1 MEQTPKAN
9 RVHIGFFG
17 RCNAGKSTL
26 INMLTDQ
33 PVSLVSDVAGTTT
46 DPVSKSM
53 EILPLGPVVI
63 TDTAGI
69 DDTTELGTLRMEK
82 TEEVVKKINL
92 AVYVL
97 RTDEE
102 PTSDDMHWLGLLKQN
117 NVPIALFVNEIKS
130 HISNKT
136 VDNLKKNSSNQT
148 DEDTNIQINE
158 NVNTQINENV
168 DTQIN
173 ENADTQIGEGALID
187 SYLVNHKALGDL
199 ATVIGSADFTSNAK
213 RLELLDLL
221 GGLTP
226 LDVEGEQTLLQ
237 DLVEEGDAIILVCPI
252 DSAAPKG
259 RLILP
264 QVQTIREVLDYKG
277 LALVCQTE
285 ELPAIINS
293 LKKPPKMVIC
303 DSQAFDRVD
312 ELTPH
317 TIPLT
322 SFSIL
327 MARFKGKLQDLV
339 AGVNAIKNLKP
350 GSKVL
355 ISEGCTHRRQ
365 CDDIGTVKIP
375 NLLKKQG
382 HTELQLEFTS
392 GGAFPKDVSQY
403 DLIIHCGACM
413 LTRREVLRRIECAVV
428 QGTPIVN
435 YGVLIA
441 ALHGILERAISPFV
455 EELKG

>member
-69 DDTTELGTLRMEK
+69 DDTTELGALRMEK

-117 NVPIALFVNEIKS
+117 NVPIALFINEINEINDINAINAENEKKVELNTANTDKVELNTADKEKLESNTSAYIKS
-130 HISNKT
+130 HKGLS
-136 VDNLKKNSSNQT
+136 
-148 DEDTNIQINE
+148 
-158 NVNTQINENV
+158 
-168 DTQIN
+168 
-173 ENADTQIGEGALID
+173 
-187 SYLVNHKALGDL
+187 DL
-199 ATVIGSADFTSNAK
+199 ATVIGSADFTSNTK
-213 RLELLDLL
+213 RIELLDLL

-237 DLVEEGDAIILVCPI
+237 GLVEEGDAIILVCPI

-264 QVQTIREVLDYKG
+264 QVQTIREILDYKG

-285 ELPAIINS
+285 ELPSMINS
-293 LKKPPKMVIC
+293 LTHPPKMVIC

-382 HTELQLEFTS
+382 HTDLQLEFTS

-441 ALHGILERAISPFV
+441 ALHGILERAISPFID
-455 EELKG
+455 EIKG

>member
-1 MEQTPKAN
+1 MGSEMCI
-9 RVHIGFFG
+9 RDS
-17 RCNAGKSTL
+17 CNAGKSTL

-46 DPVSKSM
+46 DPVSKAM

-69 DDTTELGTLRMEK
+69 DDTTELGALRMEK

-117 NVPIALFVNEIKS
+117 NVPVALFINEI
-130 HISNKT
+130 NA
-136 VDNLKKNSSNQT
+136 VPNNLTESKASIGR
-148 DEDTNIQINE
+148 DILGERYI
-158 NVNTQINENV
+158 
-168 DTQIN
+168 
-173 ENADTQIGEGALID
+173 ADHTGLSE
-187 SYLVNHKALGDL
+187 LV
-199 ATVIGSADFTSNAK
+199 TVIGSADFTSDAK

-237 DLVEEGDAIILVCPI
+237 GLVEEGDTIILVCPI

-264 QVQTIREVLDYKG
+264 QVQTIREILDHKG

-285 ELPAIINS
+285 ELPAMIHS
-293 LKKPPKMVIC
+293 LKNPPKMVIC

-312 ELTPH
+312 ELTPDS
-317 TIPLT
+317 IPLT

-339 AGVNAIKNLKP
+339 AGVKAIKNLKA

-382 HTELQLEFTS
+382 YTDLQLEFTS

-455 EELKG
+455 DELEG

>member
-33 PVSLVSDVAGTTT
+33 PVSLVSEVAGTTT

-69 DDTTELGTLRMEK
+69 DDTSELGALRIEK
-82 TEEVVKKINL
+82 SEEIIKKINL

-97 RTDEE
+97 RNDEA
-102 PTSDDMHWLGLLKQN
+102 PTADDMMWLNKLKQN
-117 NVPIALFVNEIKS
+117 NVPIALFINEINAFDS
-130 HISNKT
+130 ESTHDNDSNG
-136 VDNLKKNSSNQT
+136 N
-148 DEDTNIQINE
+148 DTNPNY
-158 NVNTQINENV
+158 V
-168 DTQIN
+168 D
-173 ENADTQIGEGALID
+173 G
-187 SYLVNHKALGDL
+187 YPDL
-199 ATVIGSADFTSNAK
+199 SAIATVVGSTDFTSNRD
-213 RLELLDLL
+213 RLTLLDLL

-226 LDVEGEQTLLQ
+226 LDVEGEQSLLQ
-237 DLVEEGDAIILVCPI
+237 GLVDPGDTIILVCPI

-264 QVQTIREVLDYKG
+264 QIQTIREILDHKG

-285 ELPAIINS
+285 ELPTMLS
-293 LKKPPKMVIC
+293 KLSQKPKLVIT
-303 DSQAFDRVD
+303 DSQAFEAVNA
-312 ELTPH
+312 LTPAD
-317 TIPLT
+317 IPLT

-339 AGVNAIKNLKP
+339 TGVKALNNLKP
-350 GSKVL
+350 GAHVL

-375 NLLKKQG
+375 MWLKEKG
-382 HTELQLEFTS
+382 HTDLQLEFTS
-392 GGAFPKDVSQY
+392 GGAFPKDVSGY

-413 LTRREVLRRIECAVV
+413 LTRREVLRRIDCAVV

-441 ALHGILERAISPFV
+441 SLHGILERAISPFMD
-455 EELKG
+455 ELDRKGFEC

>member
-1 MEQTPKAN
+1 MEQIPKAN

-117 NVPIALFVNEIKS
+117 NVPIALFVNEINDINEINTENKEKFELNTANTDKVELNTADKEKLESNTSVYIKS
-130 HISNKT
+130 HKGLS
-136 VDNLKKNSSNQT
+136 
-148 DEDTNIQINE
+148 
-158 NVNTQINENV
+158 
-168 DTQIN
+168 
-173 ENADTQIGEGALID
+173 
-187 SYLVNHKALGDL
+187 DL
-199 ATVIGSADFTSNAK
+199 ATVIGSADFTSHEK
-213 RLELLDLL
+213 RFELLDLL

-226 LDVEGEQTLLQ
+226 LDVEGEHTLLQ
-237 DLVEEGDAIILVCPI
+237 GLVEEGDAIILLCPI

-264 QVQTIREVLDYKG
+264 QVQTIREILDYKG

-285 ELPAIINS
+285 ELPAMINS
-293 LKKPPKMVIC
+293 LTHPPKMVIC

-382 HTELQLEFTS
+382 HTDLQLEFTS

-441 ALHGILERAISPFV
+441 ALHGILERAISPFID
-455 EELKG
+455 EIKG

>member
-9 RVHIGFFG
+9 RIHIGFFG

-33 PVSLVSDVAGTTT
+33 PVSLVSEVAGTTT

-69 DDTTELGTLRMEK
+69 DDTSELGALRIEK
-82 TEEVVKKINL
+82 SEEIIKKINL

-97 RTDEE
+97 RNDEA
-102 PTSDDMHWLGLLKQN
+102 PTADDMMWLNKLKQN
-117 NVPIALFVNEIKS
+117 NVPVALFINEINAFDS
-130 HISNKT
+130 ESAHDNDSNG
-136 VDNLKKNSSNQT
+136 N
-148 DEDTNIQINE
+148 DTNPNY
-158 NVNTQINENV
+158 V
-168 DTQIN
+168 D
-173 ENADTQIGEGALID
+173 A
-187 SYLVNHKALGDL
+187 YPDL
-199 ATVIGSADFTSNAK
+199 SAIATVVGSTDFTSNRD
-213 RLELLDLL
+213 RLTLLDLL

-226 LDVEGEQTLLQ
+226 LDVEGEQSLLQ
-237 DLVEEGDAIILVCPI
+237 GLVDPGDTIILVCPI

-264 QVQTIREVLDYKG
+264 QVQTIREILDHKG

-285 ELPAIINS
+285 ELATMLNKLS
-293 LKKPPKMVIC
+293 QKPKLVIT
-303 DSQAFDRVD
+303 DSQAFEAVNA
-312 ELTPH
+312 LTPAD
-317 TIPLT
+317 IPLT

-339 AGVNAIKNLKP
+339 TGVKALNNLKP
-350 GSKVL
+350 GARVL

-375 NLLKKQG
+375 MWLKKKG
-382 HTELQLEFTS
+382 HTDLQLEFTS
-392 GGAFPKDVSQY
+392 GGAFPKDVSSY

-413 LTRREVLRRIECAVV
+413 LTRREVLRRIDCAVV

-441 ALHGILERAISPFV
+441 SLHGILERAISPFMD
-455 EELKG
+455 ELDRKGFEC

>member
-33 PVSLVSDVAGTTT
+33 PVSLVSEVAGTTT
-46 DPVSKSM
+46 DSVSKSM

-69 DDTTELGTLRMEK
+69 DDTSELGALRIEK
-82 TEEVVKKINL
+82 SEEIIKKINL

-97 RTDEE
+97 RNDEA
-102 PTSDDMHWLGLLKQN
+102 PTADDMMWLNKLKQN
-117 NVPIALFVNEIKS
+117 NVPIALFINEINAS
-130 HISNKT
+130 DSESTHDDDSNG
-136 VDNLKKNSSNQT
+136 N
-148 DEDTNIQINE
+148 DTNSNY
-158 NVNTQINENV
+158 V
-168 DTQIN
+168 D
-173 ENADTQIGEGALID
+173 A
-187 SYLVNHKALGDL
+187 YPDL
-199 ATVIGSADFTSNAK
+199 SAIATVVGSTDFTSNRD
-213 RLELLDLL
+213 RLTLLDLL

-226 LDVEGEQTLLQ
+226 LDVEGEQSLLQ
-237 DLVEEGDAIILVCPI
+237 GLVDPGDTIILVCPI

-264 QVQTIREVLDYKG
+264 QVQTIREILDHKG

-285 ELPAIINS
+285 ELPTMLGKLS
-293 LKKPPKMVIC
+293 QKPKLVIT
-303 DSQAFDRVD
+303 DSQAFEAVNA
-312 ELTPH
+312 LTPAD
-317 TIPLT
+317 IPLT

-339 AGVNAIKNLKP
+339 TGVKALNNLKP
-350 GSKVL
+350 GARVL

-375 NLLKKQG
+375 MWLKKKG
-382 HTELQLEFTS
+382 YTNLQLEFTS
-392 GGAFPKDVSQY
+392 GGAFPKDVSGY

-413 LTRREVLRRIECAVV
+413 LTRREVLRRIDCAVV

-441 ALHGILERAISPFV
+441 SLHGILERAISPFMD
-455 EELKG
+455 ELDRKGFEC

>member
-33 PVSLVSDVAGTTT
+33 PVSLVSEVAGTTT

-69 DDTTELGTLRMEK
+69 DDTTELGILRMEK

-102 PTSDDMHWLGLLKQN
+102 PTTDDMHWLGLLKQN
-117 NVPIALFVNEIKS
+117 NVPIALFINEINAEIDKENNKENN
-130 HISNKT
+130 IENKT
-136 VDNLKKNSSNQT
+136 DASTYVETHKGLS
-148 DEDTNIQINE
+148 E
-158 NVNTQINENV
+158 
-168 DTQIN
+168 
-173 ENADTQIGEGALID
+173 
-187 SYLVNHKALGDL
+187 LV
-199 ATVIGSADFTSNAK
+199 TVIGSADFTSKAK

-226 LDVEGEQTLLQ
+226 LDVEGDQTLLQ
-237 DLVEEGDAIILVCPI
+237 GLVEEGDTIILVCPI

-264 QVQTIREVLDYKG
+264 QVQTIREILDYKG

-285 ELPAIINS
+285 ELPAMINS
-293 LKKPPKMVIC
+293 LKYPPKMVIC

-312 ELTPH
+312 ELTPD

-339 AGVNAIKNLKP
+339 AGVEAIKNLKP

-382 HTELQLEFTS
+382 YTDLQLEFTS
-392 GGAFPKDVSQY
+392 GGAFPKEVSQY

-413 LTRREVLRRIECAVV
+413 LTRREVLRRIECAIV

-441 ALHGILERAISPFV
+441 ALHGILERAISPFID
-455 EELKG
+455 EIKG

>member
-33 PVSLVSDVAGTTT
+33 PVSLVSEVAGTTT

-69 DDTTELGTLRMEK
+69 DDTSELGALRIEK
-82 TEEVVKKINL
+82 SEEIIKKINL

-97 RTDEE
+97 RNDKV
-102 PTSDDMHWLGLLKQN
+102 PTADDMMWLNKLKQN
-117 NVPIALFVNEIKS
+117 NVPIALFINKINAFDSES
-130 HISNKT
+130 AHDNDSNG
-136 VDNLKKNSSNQT
+136 N
-148 DEDTNIQINE
+148 DTNLNY
-158 NVNTQINENV
+158 V
-168 DTQIN
+168 D
-173 ENADTQIGEGALID
+173 A
-187 SYLVNHKALGDL
+187 YPDL
-199 ATVIGSADFTSNAK
+199 SAIATVVGSTDFTSNRD
-213 RLELLDLL
+213 RLTLLDLL

-226 LDVEGEQTLLQ
+226 LDVEGEQSLLQ
-237 DLVEEGDAIILVCPI
+237 GLVDPGDTIILVCPI

-264 QVQTIREVLDYKG
+264 QVQTIREILDHKG

-285 ELPAIINS
+285 ELPAMLS
-293 LKKPPKMVIC
+293 KLSQKPKLVIT
-303 DSQAFDRVD
+303 DSQAFEAVNA
-312 ELTPH
+312 LTPAD
-317 TIPLT
+317 IPLT

-339 AGVNAIKNLKP
+339 TGVKALNNLKP
-350 GSKVL
+350 GARVL

-375 NLLKKQG
+375 MWLKKKG
-382 HTELQLEFTS
+382 HTDLQLEFTS
-392 GGAFPKDVSQY
+392 GGAFPKDVSSY

-413 LTRREVLRRIECAVV
+413 LTRREVLRRIDCAVV

-441 ALHGILERAISPFV
+441 SLHGILERAISPFMD
-455 EELKG
+455 ELDRKGFEC

>member
-33 PVSLVSDVAGTTT
+33 PVSLVSEVAGTTT

-69 DDTTELGTLRMEK
+69 DDTSELGALRIEK
-82 TEEVVKKINL
+82 SEEIIKKINL

-97 RTDEE
+97 RNDEA
-102 PTSDDMHWLGLLKQN
+102 PTADDMIWLNTLKQN
-117 NVPIALFVNEIKS
+117 NVPIALFINEINAS
-130 HISNKT
+130 DSESAHDNDSNG
-136 VDNLKKNSSNQT
+136 N
-148 DEDTNIQINE
+148 DTNLNY
-158 NVNTQINENV
+158 V
-168 DTQIN
+168 D
-173 ENADTQIGEGALID
+173 A
-187 SYLVNHKALGDL
+187 YPDL
-199 ATVIGSADFTSNAK
+199 SAIATVVGFTDFTSNRD
-213 RLELLDLL
+213 RLTLLDLL

-226 LDVEGEQTLLQ
+226 LDVEGEQSLLQ
-237 DLVEEGDAIILVCPI
+237 GLVDPGDTIILVCPI

-264 QVQTIREVLDYKG
+264 QVQTIREILDHKG

-285 ELPAIINS
+285 ELPTMLNKLS
-293 LKKPPKMVIC
+293 QKPKLVIT
-303 DSQAFDRVD
+303 DSQAFEAVNA
-312 ELTPH
+312 LTPAD
-317 TIPLT
+317 IPLT

-339 AGVNAIKNLKP
+339 TGVKALNNLKP
-350 GSKVL
+350 GARVL

-375 NLLKKQG
+375 MWLKKKG
-382 HTELQLEFTS
+382 HADLQLEFTS
-392 GGAFPKDVSQY
+392 GGAFPKDVSGY

-413 LTRREVLRRIECAVV
+413 LTRREVLRRIDCAVV

-441 ALHGILERAISPFV
+441 SLHGILERAISPFMD
-455 EELKG
+455 ELDRKGFEC

>member
-33 PVSLVSDVAGTTT
+33 PVSLVSEVAGTTT
-46 DPVSKSM
+46 DPVSKAM

-69 DDTTELGTLRMEK
+69 DDTSELGALRIEK
-82 TEEVVKKINL
+82 SEEIIKKINL

-97 RTDEE
+97 RNDEA
-102 PTSDDMHWLGLLKQN
+102 PSADDMMWLNKLKQN
-117 NVPIALFVNEIKS
+117 NVPIALFINEINTFDSKS
-130 HISNKT
+130 THDNDSNG
-136 VDNLKKNSSNQT
+136 N
-148 DEDTNIQINE
+148 DTNPNY
-158 NVNTQINENV
+158 V
-168 DTQIN
+168 D
-173 ENADTQIGEGALID
+173 A
-187 SYLVNHKALGDL
+187 YPDL
-199 ATVIGSADFTSNAK
+199 SAIATVVGSTDFTSNRD
-213 RLELLDLL
+213 RLTLLDLL

-226 LDVEGEQTLLQ
+226 LDVEGEQSLLQ
-237 DLVEEGDAIILVCPI
+237 GLVDPGDTIILVCPI

-264 QVQTIREVLDYKG
+264 QVQTIREILDHKG

-285 ELPAIINS
+285 ELPTMLNKLS
-293 LKKPPKMVIC
+293 QKPKLVIT
-303 DSQAFDRVD
+303 DSQAFEAVNA
-312 ELTPH
+312 LTPAD
-317 TIPLT
+317 IPLT

-339 AGVNAIKNLKP
+339 TGVKALNNLKP
-350 GSKVL
+350 GARVL

-375 NLLKKQG
+375 MWLKKKG
-382 HTELQLEFTS
+382 HTDLQLEFTS
-392 GGAFPKDVSQY
+392 GGAFPKDVSGY

-413 LTRREVLRRIECAVV
+413 LTRREVLRRIDCAVV

-441 ALHGILERAISPFV
+441 SLHGILERAISPFV
-455 EELKG
+455 DELDRKGFEC

>member
-1 MEQTPKAN
+1 MEQTPKSN

-33 PVSLVSDVAGTTT
+33 PVSLVSEVAGTTT

-69 DDTTELGTLRMEK
+69 DDTSELGALRIEK
-82 TEEVVKKINL
+82 SEEIIKKINL

-97 RTDEE
+97 RNDEV
-102 PTSDDMHWLGLLKQN
+102 PTADDMMWLNKLKQN
-117 NVPIALFVNEIKS
+117 NVPIALFINEINAFDS
-130 HISNKT
+130 ESTHDNDSNG
-136 VDNLKKNSSNQT
+136 N
-148 DEDTNIQINE
+148 DTNPNY
-158 NVNTQINENV
+158 V
-168 DTQIN
+168 D
-173 ENADTQIGEGALID
+173 G
-187 SYLVNHKALGDL
+187 YPDL
-199 ATVIGSADFTSNAK
+199 SAIATVVGSTDFTSNRD
-213 RLELLDLL
+213 RLTLLDLL

-226 LDVEGEQTLLQ
+226 LDVEGEQSLLQ
-237 DLVEEGDAIILVCPI
+237 GLVDPGDTIILVCPI

-264 QVQTIREVLDYKG
+264 QVQTIREILDHKG

-285 ELPAIINS
+285 ELPTMLS
-293 LKKPPKMVIC
+293 KLSQKPKLVIT
-303 DSQAFDRVD
+303 DSQAFEAVNA
-312 ELTPH
+312 LTPAD
-317 TIPLT
+317 IPLT

-339 AGVNAIKNLKP
+339 TGVKALNNLKP
-350 GSKVL
+350 GAHVL

-375 NLLKKQG
+375 MWLKKKG
-382 HTELQLEFTS
+382 HTDLQLEFTS
-392 GGAFPKDVSQY
+392 GGAFPKDVSGY

-413 LTRREVLRRIECAVV
+413 LTRREVLRRIDCAVV

-441 ALHGILERAISPFV
+441 SLHGILERAISPFMD
-455 EELKG
+455 ELDRKGFEC

>member
-17 RCNAGKSTL
+17 RCNVGKSTL

-69 DDTTELGTLRMEK
+69 DDTTELGALRMEK

-117 NVPIALFVNEIKS
+117 NVPVALFVNEINTENKEKVELNTANTDKVELNTADKENHESNTSAYIKS
-130 HISNKT
+130 HKGLS
-136 VDNLKKNSSNQT
+136 
-148 DEDTNIQINE
+148 
-158 NVNTQINENV
+158 
-168 DTQIN
+168 
-173 ENADTQIGEGALID
+173 
-187 SYLVNHKALGDL
+187 DL
-199 ATVIGSADFTSNAK
+199 ATVIGSADFTSNTK
-213 RLELLDLL
+213 RIELLDLL

-237 DLVEEGDAIILVCPI
+237 GLVEEGDAIILVCPI

-264 QVQTIREVLDYKG
+264 QVQTIREILDYKG

-285 ELPAIINS
+285 ELPSMINS
-293 LKKPPKMVIC
+293 LTHPPKMVIC

-382 HTELQLEFTS
+382 HTDLQLEFTS

-441 ALHGILERAISPFV
+441 ALHGILERAISPFID
-455 EELKG
+455 EIKG

>member
-69 DDTTELGTLRMEK
+69 DDTTELGALRMEK

-102 PTSDDMHWLGLLKQN
+102 PTSDDVHWLGLLKQN
-117 NVPIALFVNEIKS
+117 NVPVALFVNEINTENKEKVELNTANTDKVELNTADKEKLESNTSAYIKS
-130 HISNKT
+130 HKGLS
-136 VDNLKKNSSNQT
+136 
-148 DEDTNIQINE
+148 
-158 NVNTQINENV
+158 
-168 DTQIN
+168 
-173 ENADTQIGEGALID
+173 
-187 SYLVNHKALGDL
+187 DL
-199 ATVIGSADFTSNAK
+199 ATVIGSADFTSHEK
-213 RLELLDLL
+213 RIELLDLL

-237 DLVEEGDAIILVCPI
+237 GLVEEGDAIILVCPI

-264 QVQTIREVLDYKG
+264 QVQTIREILDYKG

-285 ELPAIINS
+285 ELPSMINS
-293 LKKPPKMVIC
+293 LTHPPKMVIC

-382 HTELQLEFTS
+382 HTDLQLEFTS

-428 QGTPIVN
+428 QGMPIVN

-441 ALHGILERAISPFV
+441 ALHGILERAISPFID
-455 EELKG
+455 EIKG

>member
-33 PVSLVSDVAGTTT
+33 PVSLVSEVAGTTT

-97 RTDEE
+97 RANEE
-102 PTSDDMHWLGLLKQN
+102 PTADDMHWLGLLKQN
-117 NVPIALFVNEIKS
+117 NVPIALFINEISDINAINAENKGDV
-130 HISNKT
+130 IS
-136 VDNLKKNSSNQT
+136 
-148 DEDTNIQINE
+148 DTSAYVE
-158 NVNTQINENV
+158 T
-168 DTQIN
+168 
-173 ENADTQIGEGALID
+173 
-187 SYLVNHKALGDL
+187 HKGLSDL
-199 ATVIGSADFTSNAK
+199 ATVIGSADFTSKAK

-226 LDVEGEQTLLQ
+226 LDVEGDQTLLQ
-237 DLVEEGDAIILVCPI
+237 GLVEEGDTIILVCPI

-264 QVQTIREVLDYKG
+264 QVQTIREILDYKG

-285 ELPAIINS
+285 ELPAMINS
-293 LKKPPKMVIC
+293 LKYPPKMVIC

-312 ELTPH
+312 ELTPD

-339 AGVNAIKNLKP
+339 AGVEAIKNLKA

-382 HTELQLEFTS
+382 HTDLQLEFTS
-392 GGAFPKDVSQY
+392 VGAFPKDVSQY

-441 ALHGILERAISPFV
+441 ALHGILERAISPFID
-455 EELKG
+455 EIKG

>member
-9 RVHIGFFG
+9 RIHIAFFG
-17 RCNAGKSTL
+17 RCNAGKSIL

-46 DPVSKSM
+46 DPVSKAM

-69 DDTTELGTLRMEK
+69 DDTTELGALRMEK

-117 NVPIALFVNEIKS
+117 NVPVALFINEI
-130 HISNKT
+130 NA
-136 VDNLKKNSSNQT
+136 VPNNLTESKASIGR
-148 DEDTNIQINE
+148 DILGERYI
-158 NVNTQINENV
+158 
-168 DTQIN
+168 
-173 ENADTQIGEGALID
+173 ADHTGLSE
-187 SYLVNHKALGDL
+187 LV
-199 ATVIGSADFTSNAK
+199 TVIGSADFTSDAK

-237 DLVEEGDAIILVCPI
+237 GLVEEGDTIILVCPI

-264 QVQTIREVLDYKG
+264 QVQTIREILDHKG

-285 ELPAIINS
+285 ELPAMIHS
-293 LKKPPKMVIC
+293 LKNPPKMVIC

-312 ELTPH
+312 ELTPDS
-317 TIPLT
+317 IPLT

-339 AGVNAIKNLKP
+339 TGVKAIKNLKA

-382 HTELQLEFTS
+382 YTDLQLEFTS

-413 LTRREVLRRIECAVV
+413 LTRCEVLRRIECAVV

-455 EELKG
+455 DELEG

>member
-69 DDTTELGTLRMEK
+69 DDITELGALRMEK

-117 NVPIALFVNEIKS
+117 NVPIALFINEINEINDINAINAENEKKVELNTANTDKVELNTADKEKHKSNTSAYIKS
-130 HISNKT
+130 HKGLSN
-136 VDNLKKNSSNQT
+136 
-148 DEDTNIQINE
+148 
-158 NVNTQINENV
+158 
-168 DTQIN
+168 
-173 ENADTQIGEGALID
+173 
-187 SYLVNHKALGDL
+187 L
-199 ATVIGSADFTSNAK
+199 ATVIGSADFTSHEK
-213 RLELLDLL
+213 RIELLDLL

-237 DLVEEGDAIILVCPI
+237 GLVEEGDAIILVCPI

-264 QVQTIREVLDYKG
+264 QVQTIREILDYKG

-285 ELPAIINS
+285 ELPSMINS
-293 LKKPPKMVIC
+293 LTDPPKMVIC

-382 HTELQLEFTS
+382 HTDLQLEFTS

-441 ALHGILERAISPFV
+441 ALHGILERAISPFIN
-455 EELKG
+455 EIKG

>member
-69 DDTTELGTLRMEK
+69 DDTTELGVLRMEK

-117 NVPIALFVNEIKS
+117 NVPIALFINEINDINEINTENKEKVELNTANTDKVELNIADKEKLESNTSAYIKS
-130 HISNKT
+130 HKGLSN
-136 VDNLKKNSSNQT
+136 
-148 DEDTNIQINE
+148 
-158 NVNTQINENV
+158 
-168 DTQIN
+168 
-173 ENADTQIGEGALID
+173 
-187 SYLVNHKALGDL
+187 L
-199 ATVIGSADFTSNAK
+199 ATVIGSADFTSNTK
-213 RLELLDLL
+213 RIELLDLL

-237 DLVEEGDAIILVCPI
+237 GLVEEGDAIILVCPI

-264 QVQTIREVLDYKG
+264 QVQTIREILDYKG

-285 ELPAIINS
+285 ELPSMINS
-293 LKKPPKMVIC
+293 LTHPPKMVIC

-382 HTELQLEFTS
+382 HTDLQMEFTS

-441 ALHGILERAISPFV
+441 ALHGILERAISPFID
-455 EELKG
+455 EIKG

>member
-9 RVHIGFFG
+9 RVHIGFLG

-69 DDTTELGTLRMEK
+69 DDTTELGALRMEK

-102 PTSDDMHWLGLLKQN
+102 PTSDDMYWLGLLKQN
-117 NVPIALFVNEIKS
+117 NVPVALFVNEINTENKEKVELNTANTDKVESNTADKEKVESNIANTDKFESNTSAYIKS
-130 HISNKT
+130 HKELS
-136 VDNLKKNSSNQT
+136 
-148 DEDTNIQINE
+148 
-158 NVNTQINENV
+158 
-168 DTQIN
+168 
-173 ENADTQIGEGALID
+173 
-187 SYLVNHKALGDL
+187 DL
-199 ATVIGSADFTSNAK
+199 ATVIGSADFTSHEK
-213 RLELLDLL
+213 RIELLDLL

-226 LDVEGEQTLLQ
+226 LDVEGNQTLLQ
-237 DLVEEGDAIILVCPI
+237 DLVEEGDTIILVCPI

-264 QVQTIREVLDYKG
+264 QVQTIREILDYKG

-285 ELPAIINS
+285 ELPAMINS
-293 LKKPPKMVIC
+293 LKNPPKMVIC

-312 ELTPH
+312 ELTPS

-339 AGVNAIKNLKP
+339 AGVEAIKNLKP

-382 HTELQLEFTS
+382 HTDLQLEFTS

-441 ALHGILERAISPFV
+441 ALHGILERAISPFID
-455 EELKG
+455 EIKG

>member
-9 RVHIGFFG
+9 HVHIGFFG

-33 PVSLVSDVAGTTT
+33 PVSLVSEVAGTTT

-69 DDTTELGTLRMEK
+69 DDASELGALRIEK
-82 TEEVVKKINL
+82 SEDIIKKINL

-97 RTDEE
+97 RNDQA
-102 PTSDDMHWLGLLKQN
+102 PTADDMMWLNKLKQN
-117 NVPIALFVNEIKS
+117 NVPIALFINEINTS
-130 HISNKT
+130 PSESISNNQNYASEST
-136 VDNLKKNSSNQT
+136 SNKANKAHQGY
-148 DEDTNIQINE
+148 INAYSE
-158 NVNTQINENV
+158 LTSI
-168 DTQIN
+168 
-173 ENADTQIGEGALID
+173 
-187 SYLVNHKALGDL
+187 
-199 ATVIGSADFTSNAK
+199 ATVVGSTDFTSNRD
-213 RLELLDLL
+213 RLMLLDLL

-237 DLVEEGDAIILVCPI
+237 GLVEPGDTIILVCPI

-264 QVQTIREVLDYKG
+264 QVQTIREILDHKG

-285 ELPAIINS
+285 ELPTLLGKLS
-293 LKKPPKMVIC
+293 QKPKLVIT
-303 DSQAFDRVD
+303 DSQAFEAVNA
-312 ELTPH
+312 LTPAD
-317 TIPLT
+317 IPLT

-339 AGVNAIKNLKP
+339 MGVNALNNLKP
-350 GSKVL
+350 GARVL

-375 NLLKKQG
+375 MWLKKKG
-382 HTELQLEFTS
+382 HTDLHLEFTS
-392 GGAFPKDVSQY
+392 GGAFPKNVSDY

-413 LTRREVLRRIECAVV
+413 LTRREVLRRIDCAIV

-441 ALHGILERAISPFV
+441 SLHGILERAISPFLD
-455 EELKG
+455 ELDRKGFEC

>member
-33 PVSLVSDVAGTTT
+33 PVSLVSEVAGTTT

-102 PTSDDMHWLGLLKQN
+102 PTADDMHWLGLLKQN
-117 NVPIALFVNEIKS
+117 NVPIALFINEINAE
-130 HISNKT
+130 NKEVNQEENK
-136 VDNLKKNSSNQT
+136 VDASAYVET
-148 DEDTNIQINE
+148 
-158 NVNTQINENV
+158 
-168 DTQIN
+168 
-173 ENADTQIGEGALID
+173 
-187 SYLVNHKALGDL
+187 HKGLSEL
-199 ATVIGSADFTSNAK
+199 ATVIGSADFTSKAK

-237 DLVEEGDAIILVCPI
+237 GLVEEGDTIILVCPI

-264 QVQTIREVLDYKG
+264 QVQTIREILDYKG

-285 ELPAIINS
+285 ELPAMIHS
-293 LKKPPKMVIC
+293 LKNPPKMVIC

-312 ELTPH
+312 ELTPD

-339 AGVNAIKNLKP
+339 AGVKAIKNLKP
-350 GSKVL
+350 GSRVL

-382 HTELQLEFTS
+382 HADLQLEFTS

-455 EELKG
+455 DELEG

>member
-9 RVHIGFFG
+9 RIHIGFFG

-46 DPVSKSM
+46 DPVSKAM

-69 DDTTELGTLRMEK
+69 DDTTELGALRMEK

-117 NVPIALFVNEIKS
+117 NVPVALFINEI
-130 HISNKT
+130 NA
-136 VDNLKKNSSNQT
+136 VPNNLTESKASIGR
-148 DEDTNIQINE
+148 DILGERYI
-158 NVNTQINENV
+158 
-168 DTQIN
+168 
-173 ENADTQIGEGALID
+173 ADHTGLSE
-187 SYLVNHKALGDL
+187 LV
-199 ATVIGSADFTSNAK
+199 TVIGSADFTSDAK

-237 DLVEEGDAIILVCPI
+237 GLVEEGDTIILVCPI

-264 QVQTIREVLDYKG
+264 QVQTIREILDHKG

-285 ELPAIINS
+285 ELPAMIHS
-293 LKKPPKMVIC
+293 LKNPPKMVIC

-312 ELTPH
+312 ELTPDS
-317 TIPLT
+317 IPLT

-339 AGVNAIKNLKP
+339 TGVKAIKNLKG

-382 HTELQLEFTS
+382 HTDLQLEFTS

-455 EELKG
+455 DELEG

>member
-33 PVSLVSDVAGTTT
+33 PVSLVSEVAGTTT

-97 RTDEE
+97 RADEE
-102 PTSDDMHWLGLLKQN
+102 PTADDMHWLGLLKQN
-117 NVPIALFVNEIKS
+117 NVPIALFINEINAEIDKENDKENN
-130 HISNKT
+130 IENKT
-136 VDNLKKNSSNQT
+136 DASIYVET
-148 DEDTNIQINE
+148 
-158 NVNTQINENV
+158 
-168 DTQIN
+168 
-173 ENADTQIGEGALID
+173 
-187 SYLVNHKALGDL
+187 HKGLSEL
-199 ATVIGSADFTSNAK
+199 ATVIGSADFTSKVK

-226 LDVEGEQTLLQ
+226 LDVEGDQTLLQ
-237 DLVEEGDAIILVCPI
+237 GLVEEGDTIILVCPI

-264 QVQTIREVLDYKG
+264 QVQTIREILDYKG

-285 ELPAIINS
+285 ELPAMINS
-293 LKKPPKMVIC
+293 LKYPPKMLIC

-312 ELTPH
+312 ELTPS

-339 AGVNAIKNLKP
+339 AGVEAIKNLKA

-382 HTELQLEFTS
+382 HTDLQLEFTS

-441 ALHGILERAISPFV
+441 ALHGILERAISPFID
-455 EELKG
+455 EIKG

>member
-33 PVSLVSDVAGTTT
+33 PVSLVSEVAGTTT

-69 DDTTELGTLRMEK
+69 DDTSELGALRIEK
-82 TEEVVKKINL
+82 SEEIIKKINL

-97 RTDEE
+97 RNDEA
-102 PTSDDMHWLGLLKQN
+102 PTADDMIWLNTLKQN
-117 NVPIALFVNEIKS
+117 NVPIALFINEINAFDS
-130 HISNKT
+130 ESAHDNDSNG
-136 VDNLKKNSSNQT
+136 N
-148 DEDTNIQINE
+148 DTNLNY
-158 NVNTQINENV
+158 V
-168 DTQIN
+168 DT
-173 ENADTQIGEGALID
+173 
-187 SYLVNHKALGDL
+187 YPDL
-199 ATVIGSADFTSNAK
+199 SAIATVVGSTDFTSNRD
-213 RLELLDLL
+213 RLTLLDLL

-226 LDVEGEQTLLQ
+226 LDVEGEQSLLQ
-237 DLVEEGDAIILVCPI
+237 GLVDPGDTIILVCPI

-264 QVQTIREVLDYKG
+264 QVQTIREILDHKG

-285 ELPAIINS
+285 ELPTMLS
-293 LKKPPKMVIC
+293 KLSQKPKLVIT
-303 DSQAFDRVD
+303 DSQAFEAVNA
-312 ELTPH
+312 LTPAD
-317 TIPLT
+317 IPLT

-339 AGVNAIKNLKP
+339 TGVKALNNLKP
-350 GSKVL
+350 GARVL

-375 NLLKKQG
+375 MWLKKKG
-382 HTELQLEFTS
+382 HTDLQLEFTS
-392 GGAFPKDVSQY
+392 GGAFPKDVSGY

-413 LTRREVLRRIECAVV
+413 LTRREVLRRIDCAVV

-441 ALHGILERAISPFV
+441 SLHGILERAISPFMD
-455 EELKG
+455 ELDRKGFEC

>member
-33 PVSLVSDVAGTTT
+33 PVSLVSEVAGTTT

-69 DDTTELGTLRMEK
+69 DDASELGALRIEK
-82 TEEVVKKINL
+82 SEEIIKKINL

-97 RTDEE
+97 RNDEA
-102 PTSDDMHWLGLLKQN
+102 PTADDMMWLNKLKQN
-117 NVPIALFVNEIKS
+117 NVPIALFINEINAFDS
-130 HISNKT
+130 ESTHDNDSNS
-136 VDNLKKNSSNQT
+136 NSN
-148 DEDTNIQINE
+148 DTNLNY
-158 NVNTQINENV
+158 V
-168 DTQIN
+168 D
-173 ENADTQIGEGALID
+173 A
-187 SYLVNHKALGDL
+187 YPDL
-199 ATVIGSADFTSNAK
+199 SAIATVVGSTDFTSNRD
-213 RLELLDLL
+213 RLTLLDLL

-226 LDVEGEQTLLQ
+226 LDVEGEQSLLQ
-237 DLVEEGDAIILVCPI
+237 GLVEPGDAIILVCPI

-264 QVQTIREVLDYKG
+264 QVQTIREILDHKG

-285 ELPAIINS
+285 ELPTMLS
-293 LKKPPKMVIC
+293 KLSQKPKLVIT
-303 DSQAFDRVD
+303 DSQAFEAVNA
-312 ELTPH
+312 LTPAD
-317 TIPLT
+317 IPLT

-339 AGVNAIKNLKP
+339 TGVKALNNLKP
-350 GSKVL
+350 GARVL

-375 NLLKKQG
+375 MWLKKKG
-382 HTELQLEFTS
+382 HTDLQLEFTS
-392 GGAFPKDVSQY
+392 GGAFPKDVSGY

-413 LTRREVLRRIECAVV
+413 LTRREVLRRIDCAVM

-441 ALHGILERAISPFV
+441 SLHGILERAISPFMD
-455 EELKG
+455 ELDRKGFEC

>member
-33 PVSLVSDVAGTTT
+33 PVSLVSEVAGTTT

-97 RTDEE
+97 RNDEE
-102 PTSDDMHWLGLLKQN
+102 PTADDMHWLGLLKQN
-117 NVPIALFVNEIKS
+117 NVPIALFINEINAENKEVNQEENKVDASAYVES
-130 HISNKT
+130 HKGLS
-136 VDNLKKNSSNQT
+136 
-148 DEDTNIQINE
+148 
-158 NVNTQINENV
+158 
-168 DTQIN
+168 
-173 ENADTQIGEGALID
+173 
-187 SYLVNHKALGDL
+187 DL
-199 ATVIGSADFTSNAK
+199 ATVIGSADFTSKTK

-226 LDVEGEQTLLQ
+226 LDVEGDQTLLQ
-237 DLVEEGDAIILVCPI
+237 GLVEEGDAIILVCPI

-264 QVQTIREVLDYKG
+264 QVQTIREILDYKG

-285 ELPAIINS
+285 ELPAMINS

-312 ELTPH
+312 ELTPNA
-317 TIPLT
+317 IPLT

-339 AGVNAIKNLKP
+339 AGVKAIKNLKA

-382 HTELQLEFTS
+382 HTDLQLEFTS

-455 EELKG
+455 DELEG

>member
-9 RVHIGFFG
+9 RIHIGFFG

-46 DPVSKSM
+46 DPVSKAM

-69 DDTTELGTLRMEK
+69 DDTTELGALRMEK

-117 NVPIALFVNEIKS
+117 NVPVALFINEI
-130 HISNKT
+130 NA
-136 VDNLKKNSSNQT
+136 VPNNLTESKASIGR
-148 DEDTNIQINE
+148 DILGERYI
-158 NVNTQINENV
+158 
-168 DTQIN
+168 
-173 ENADTQIGEGALID
+173 ADHTGLSE
-187 SYLVNHKALGDL
+187 LV
-199 ATVIGSADFTSNAK
+199 TVIGSADFTSDAK

-237 DLVEEGDAIILVCPI
+237 GLVEEGDTIILVCPI

-264 QVQTIREVLDYKG
+264 QVQTIREILDHKG

-285 ELPAIINS
+285 ELPAMIHS
-293 LKKPPKMVIC
+293 LKNPPKMVIC

-312 ELTPH
+312 ELTPDS
-317 TIPLT
+317 IPLT

-339 AGVNAIKNLKP
+339 TGVKAIKNLKA

-382 HTELQLEFTS
+382 YTDLQLEFTS

-428 QGTPIVN
+428 QGTPTVN

-455 EELKG
+455 DELEG

>member
-33 PVSLVSDVAGTTT
+33 PVSLVSEVAGTTT

-69 DDTTELGTLRMEK
+69 DDTSELGALRIEK
-82 TEEVVKKINL
+82 SEEIIKKINL

-97 RTDEE
+97 RNDEA
-102 PTSDDMHWLGLLKQN
+102 PTADDMMWLNKLKQN
-117 NVPIALFVNEIKS
+117 NVPIALFINEINAFDS
-130 HISNKT
+130 ESAHDNDSNG
-136 VDNLKKNSSNQT
+136 N
-148 DEDTNIQINE
+148 DTNPNY
-158 NVNTQINENV
+158 V
-168 DTQIN
+168 D
-173 ENADTQIGEGALID
+173 A
-187 SYLVNHKALGDL
+187 YPDL
-199 ATVIGSADFTSNAK
+199 SAIATVVGSTDFTSNRD
-213 RLELLDLL
+213 RLTLLDLL

-226 LDVEGEQTLLQ
+226 LDVEGEQSLLQ
-237 DLVEEGDAIILVCPI
+237 GLVDPGDTIILVCPI

-264 QVQTIREVLDYKG
+264 QVQTIREILDHKG

-285 ELPAIINS
+285 ELPTMLS
-293 LKKPPKMVIC
+293 KLSQKPKLVIT
-303 DSQAFDRVD
+303 DSQAFEAVNA
-312 ELTPH
+312 LTPAD
-317 TIPLT
+317 IPLT

-339 AGVNAIKNLKP
+339 TGVKALNNLKP
-350 GSKVL
+350 GARVL

-375 NLLKKQG
+375 MWLKKKG
-382 HTELQLEFTS
+382 HTDLQLEFTS
-392 GGAFPKDVSQY
+392 GGAFPKDVSSY

-413 LTRREVLRRIECAVV
+413 LTRREVLRRIDCAVV

-441 ALHGILERAISPFV
+441 SLHGILERAISPFMD
-455 EELKG
+455 ELDRKGFEC

>member
-33 PVSLVSDVAGTTT
+33 PVSLVSEVAGTTT

-102 PTSDDMHWLGLLKQN
+102 PTTDDMHWLGLLKQN
-117 NVPIALFVNEIKS
+117 NVPIALFINEINAENDKENDKENN
-130 HISNKT
+130 IENKT
-136 VDNLKKNSSNQT
+136 DASTYVET
-148 DEDTNIQINE
+148 
-158 NVNTQINENV
+158 
-168 DTQIN
+168 
-173 ENADTQIGEGALID
+173 
-187 SYLVNHKALGDL
+187 HKGLSEL
-199 ATVIGSADFTSNAK
+199 ATVIGSADFTSKIK

-226 LDVEGEQTLLQ
+226 LDVEGDQTLLQ
-237 DLVEEGDAIILVCPI
+237 GLVEEGDTIILVCPI

-264 QVQTIREVLDYKG
+264 QVQTIREILDYKG

-285 ELPAIINS
+285 ELPAMINS
-293 LKKPPKMVIC
+293 LKYPPKMVIC

-312 ELTPH
+312 ELTPS

-339 AGVNAIKNLKP
+339 AGVEAIKNLKA

-382 HTELQLEFTS
+382 HTDLQLEFTS

-441 ALHGILERAISPFV
+441 ALHGILERAISPFIN
-455 EELKG
+455 EIKG

>member
-9 RVHIGFFG
+9 RIHIGFFG

-33 PVSLVSDVAGTTT
+33 PVSLVSEVAGTTT

-69 DDTTELGTLRMEK
+69 DDTSELGALRIEK
-82 TEEVVKKINL
+82 SEEIIKKINL

-97 RTDEE
+97 RNDEA
-102 PTSDDMHWLGLLKQN
+102 PTADDMMWLNKLKQN
-117 NVPIALFVNEIKS
+117 NVPIALFINEINTFDSKS
-130 HISNKT
+130 THDNDSNG
-136 VDNLKKNSSNQT
+136 N
-148 DEDTNIQINE
+148 DTNPNY
-158 NVNTQINENV
+158 V
-168 DTQIN
+168 D
-173 ENADTQIGEGALID
+173 A
-187 SYLVNHKALGDL
+187 YPDL
-199 ATVIGSADFTSNAK
+199 SAIATVVGSTDFTSNRD
-213 RLELLDLL
+213 RLTLLDLL

-226 LDVEGEQTLLQ
+226 LDVEGEQSLLQ
-237 DLVEEGDAIILVCPI
+237 GLVDPGDTIILVCPI

-264 QVQTIREVLDYKG
+264 QVQTIREILDHKG

-285 ELPAIINS
+285 ELPTMLNKLS
-293 LKKPPKMVIC
+293 QKPKLVIT
-303 DSQAFDRVD
+303 DSQAFEAVNA
-312 ELTPH
+312 LTPAD
-317 TIPLT
+317 IPLT

-339 AGVNAIKNLKP
+339 TGVKALNNLKP
-350 GSKVL
+350 GARVL

-365 CDDIGTVKIP
+365 CDDIGIVKIP
-375 NLLKKQG
+375 MWLKKKG
-382 HTELQLEFTS
+382 HTDLQLEFTS
-392 GGAFPKDVSQY
+392 GGAFPKDVSGY

-413 LTRREVLRRIECAVV
+413 LTRREVLRRIDCAVV

-441 ALHGILERAISPFV
+441 SLHGILERAISPFMD
-455 EELKG
+455 ELDRKGFEC

>member
-1 MEQTPKAN
+1 MEQTPKSN

-33 PVSLVSDVAGTTT
+33 PVSLVSEVAGTTT

-69 DDTTELGTLRMEK
+69 DDTSELGALRIEK
-82 TEEVVKKINL
+82 SEEIIKKINL

-97 RTDEE
+97 RNDKA
-102 PTSDDMHWLGLLKQN
+102 PTADDMMWLNKLKQN
-117 NVPIALFVNEIKS
+117 NVPIALFINEINAFDS
-130 HISNKT
+130 ESAHDNDSNG
-136 VDNLKKNSSNQT
+136 N
-148 DEDTNIQINE
+148 DTNLNY
-158 NVNTQINENV
+158 V
-168 DTQIN
+168 DT
-173 ENADTQIGEGALID
+173 
-187 SYLVNHKALGDL
+187 YPDL
-199 ATVIGSADFTSNAK
+199 SAIATVVGSTDFTSNRD
-213 RLELLDLL
+213 RLTLLDLL

-226 LDVEGEQTLLQ
+226 LDVEGEQSLLQ
-237 DLVEEGDAIILVCPI
+237 GLVDPGDTIILVCPI

-264 QVQTIREVLDYKG
+264 QVQTIREILDHKG

-285 ELPAIINS
+285 ELATMLNKLS
-293 LKKPPKMVIC
+293 QKPKLVIT
-303 DSQAFDRVD
+303 DSQAFEAVNA
-312 ELTPH
+312 LTPAD
-317 TIPLT
+317 IPLT

-339 AGVNAIKNLKP
+339 TGVKALNNLKP
-350 GSKVL
+350 GARVL

-375 NLLKKQG
+375 MWLKKKG
-382 HTELQLEFTS
+382 HTDLQLEFTS
-392 GGAFPKDVSQY
+392 GGAFPKDVSGY

-413 LTRREVLRRIECAVV
+413 LTRREVLRRIDCAVV

-441 ALHGILERAISPFV
+441 SLHGILERAISPFMD
-455 EELKG
+455 ELDRKGFEC

>member
-33 PVSLVSDVAGTTT
+33 PVSLVSEVAGTTT

-102 PTSDDMHWLGLLKQN
+102 PTADDMHWLGLLKQN
-117 NVPIALFVNEIKS
+117 NVPIALFINEINAEIDQENDKENN
-130 HISNKT
+130 IENKT
-136 VDNLKKNSSNQT
+136 DVST
-148 DEDTNIQINE
+148 YVET
-158 NVNTQINENV
+158 
-168 DTQIN
+168 
-173 ENADTQIGEGALID
+173 
-187 SYLVNHKALGDL
+187 HKGLSEL
-199 ATVIGSADFTSNAK
+199 ATVIGSADFTSKAK

-226 LDVEGEQTLLQ
+226 LDVEGDQTLLQ
-237 DLVEEGDAIILVCPI
+237 GLVEEGDTIILVCPI

-264 QVQTIREVLDYKG
+264 QVQTIREILDYKG

-285 ELPAIINS
+285 ELPAMINS
-293 LKKPPKMVIC
+293 LKYPPKMVIC

-312 ELTPH
+312 ELTPD

-339 AGVNAIKNLKP
+339 AGVEAIKNLKA

-382 HTELQLEFTS
+382 HTDLQLEFTS

-441 ALHGILERAISPFV
+441 ALHGILERAISPFIN
-455 EELKG
+455 EIKG

>member
-33 PVSLVSDVAGTTT
+33 PVSLVSEVAGTTT

-102 PTSDDMHWLGLLKQN
+102 PTADDMHWLGLLKQN
-117 NVPIALFVNEIKS
+117 NVPIALFINEINAEVDKENDKENN
-130 HISNKT
+130 IENKT
-136 VDNLKKNSSNQT
+136 DASIYVET
-148 DEDTNIQINE
+148 
-158 NVNTQINENV
+158 
-168 DTQIN
+168 
-173 ENADTQIGEGALID
+173 
-187 SYLVNHKALGDL
+187 HKGLSEL
-199 ATVIGSADFTSNAK
+199 ATVIGSADFTSKAK

-226 LDVEGEQTLLQ
+226 LDVEGDQTLLQ
-237 DLVEEGDAIILVCPI
+237 GLVEEGDTIILVCPI

-264 QVQTIREVLDYKG
+264 QVQTIREILDYKG

-285 ELPAIINS
+285 ELPAMINS
-293 LKKPPKMVIC
+293 LKNPPKMVIC

-312 ELTPH
+312 ELTPD

-339 AGVNAIKNLKP
+339 AGVEAIKNLKS

-382 HTELQLEFTS
+382 HTDLQLEFTS

-441 ALHGILERAISPFV
+441 ALHGILERAISPFID
-455 EELKG
+455 EIKG

>member
-1 MEQTPKAN
+1 MEQTPKSN

-33 PVSLVSDVAGTTT
+33 PVSLVSEVAGTTT

-53 EILPLGPVVI
+53 EMLPLGPVVI

-69 DDTTELGTLRMEK
+69 DDTSELGALRIGK
-82 TEEVVKKINL
+82 SEEIIKKINL

-97 RTDEE
+97 RNDKA
-102 PTSDDMHWLGLLKQN
+102 PTADDMMWLNKLKQN
-117 NVPIALFVNEIKS
+117 NVPIALFINEINAS
-130 HISNKT
+130 DSESAHDNDSNG
-136 VDNLKKNSSNQT
+136 N
-148 DEDTNIQINE
+148 DTNLNY
-158 NVNTQINENV
+158 V
-168 DTQIN
+168 D
-173 ENADTQIGEGALID
+173 A
-187 SYLVNHKALGDL
+187 YPDL
-199 ATVIGSADFTSNAK
+199 SAIATVVGSTDFTSNRD
-213 RLELLDLL
+213 RLTLLDLL

-226 LDVEGEQTLLQ
+226 LDVEGEQSLLQ
-237 DLVEEGDAIILVCPI
+237 GLVDPGDTIILVCPI

-264 QVQTIREVLDYKG
+264 QVQTIREILDHKG

-285 ELPAIINS
+285 ELPTMLS
-293 LKKPPKMVIC
+293 KLSQKPKLVIT
-303 DSQAFDRVD
+303 DSQAFEAVNA
-312 ELTPH
+312 LTPAN
-317 TIPLT
+317 IPLT

-339 AGVNAIKNLKP
+339 TGVKALNNLKP
-350 GSKVL
+350 GARVL

-375 NLLKKQG
+375 MWLKKKG
-382 HTELQLEFTS
+382 HTDLQLEFTS
-392 GGAFPKDVSQY
+392 GGAFPKDVSGY

-413 LTRREVLRRIECAVV
+413 LTRREVLRRIDCAVV

-441 ALHGILERAISPFV
+441 SLHGILERAISPFMD
-455 EELKG
+455 ELDRKGFEC

>member
-9 RVHIGFFG
+9 RIHIGFFG

-46 DPVSKSM
+46 DPVSKAM

-69 DDTTELGTLRMEK
+69 DDTTELGALRMEK

-102 PTSDDMHWLGLLKQN
+102 PTSDDMYWLGLLKQN
-117 NVPIALFVNEIKS
+117 NVPVALFINEI
-130 HISNKT
+130 NA
-136 VDNLKKNSSNQT
+136 VPNNLTESKASIGR
-148 DEDTNIQINE
+148 DILGERYI
-158 NVNTQINENV
+158 
-168 DTQIN
+168 
-173 ENADTQIGEGALID
+173 ADHTGLSE
-187 SYLVNHKALGDL
+187 LV
-199 ATVIGSADFTSNAK
+199 TVIDSADFTSDAK

-237 DLVEEGDAIILVCPI
+237 GLVEEGDTIILVCPI

-264 QVQTIREVLDYKG
+264 QVQTIREILDYKG

-285 ELPAIINS
+285 ELPAMIHS
-293 LKKPPKMVIC
+293 LKNPPKMVIC

-312 ELTPH
+312 ELTSDS
-317 TIPLT
+317 IPLT

-339 AGVNAIKNLKP
+339 TGVKAIKNLKA

-382 HTELQLEFTS
+382 YTDLQLEFTS

-455 EELKG
+455 DELEG

>member
-1 MEQTPKAN
+1 MEQTPKSN

-33 PVSLVSDVAGTTT
+33 PVSLVSEVAGTTT

-69 DDTTELGTLRMEK
+69 DDISELGALRIEK
-82 TEEVVKKINL
+82 SEEIIKKINL

-97 RTDEE
+97 RNDEA
-102 PTSDDMHWLGLLKQN
+102 PSADDMMWLNKLKQN
-117 NVPIALFVNEIKS
+117 NVPIALFINEINAFDS
-130 HISNKT
+130 ESTHDNDSNG
-136 VDNLKKNSSNQT
+136 N
-148 DEDTNIQINE
+148 DTNLNC
-158 NVNTQINENV
+158 V
-168 DTQIN
+168 D
-173 ENADTQIGEGALID
+173 A
-187 SYLVNHKALGDL
+187 YPDL
-199 ATVIGSADFTSNAK
+199 LAIATVVGSTDFTSNRD
-213 RLELLDLL
+213 RLTLLDLL

-226 LDVEGEQTLLQ
+226 LDVEGDQSLLQ
-237 DLVEEGDAIILVCPI
+237 GLVDPGDTIILVCPI

-264 QVQTIREVLDYKG
+264 QVQTIREILDHKG

-285 ELPAIINS
+285 ELPAMLS
-293 LKKPPKMVIC
+293 KLSQKPKLVIT
-303 DSQAFDRVD
+303 DSQAFEAVNA
-312 ELTPH
+312 LTPAD
-317 TIPLT
+317 IPLT

-339 AGVNAIKNLKP
+339 TGVKALNNLKP
-350 GSKVL
+350 GAHVL

-375 NLLKKQG
+375 MWLKKKG
-382 HTELQLEFTS
+382 HTDLQLEFTS
-392 GGAFPKDVSQY
+392 GGAFPKDVSGY

-413 LTRREVLRRIECAVV
+413 LTRREVLRRIDCAVV

-441 ALHGILERAISPFV
+441 SLHGILERAISPFMD
-455 EELKG
+455 ELDRKGFEC

>member
-33 PVSLVSDVAGTTT
+33 PVSLVSEVAGTTT

-69 DDTTELGTLRMEK
+69 DDTSELGALRIEK
-82 TEEVVKKINL
+82 SEDIIKKINL

-97 RTDEE
+97 RNDQV
-102 PTSDDMHWLGLLKQN
+102 PTADDMMWLNKLKQN
-117 NVPIALFVNEIKS
+117 NVPIALFINEINTS
-130 HISNKT
+130 HSESTSNNQNYASESTSNKA
-136 VDNLKKNSSNQT
+136 NNAHQGY
-148 DEDTNIQINE
+148 INTYSE
-158 NVNTQINENV
+158 LTSI
-168 DTQIN
+168 
-173 ENADTQIGEGALID
+173 
-187 SYLVNHKALGDL
+187 
-199 ATVIGSADFTSNAK
+199 ATVVGSTDFTSNRD
-213 RLELLDLL
+213 RLMLLDLL

-237 DLVEEGDAIILVCPI
+237 GLVEPGDTIILVCPI

-264 QVQTIREVLDYKG
+264 QVQTIREILDYKG

-285 ELPAIINS
+285 ELPTLLGKLS
-293 LKKPPKMVIC
+293 QKPKLVIT
-303 DSQAFDRVD
+303 DSQAFEAVNA
-312 ELTPH
+312 LTPAD
-317 TIPLT
+317 IPLT

-339 AGVNAIKNLKP
+339 MGVNALNNLKP
-350 GSKVL
+350 GARVL

-375 NLLKKQG
+375 MWLKKKG
-382 HTELQLEFTS
+382 HTDLHLEFTS
-392 GGAFPKDVSQY
+392 GGAFPKDVSYY

-413 LTRREVLRRIECAVV
+413 LTRREVLRRIDCAVV

-441 ALHGILERAISPFV
+441 SLHGILERAISPFLD
-455 EELKG
+455 ELDRKEFEC

>member
-33 PVSLVSDVAGTTT
+33 PVSLVSEVAGTTT

-117 NVPIALFVNEIKS
+117 NVPIALFVNEINAENKEKDESNTANKDKVESNTANKAKVGSNTSDYIKS
-130 HISNKT
+130 HK
-136 VDNLKKNSSNQT
+136 
-148 DEDTNIQINE
+148 
-158 NVNTQINENV
+158 
-168 DTQIN
+168 
-173 ENADTQIGEGALID
+173 G
-187 SYLVNHKALGDL
+187 LGDL
-199 ATVIGSADFTSNAK
+199 ATVIGSADFTSNEK

-226 LDVEGEQTLLQ
+226 LDVEGDQTLLQ
-237 DLVEEGDAIILVCPI
+237 GLVEEGDTIILVCPI

-264 QVQTIREVLDYKG
+264 QVQTIREILDYKG

-285 ELPAIINS
+285 ELPAMINS
-293 LKKPPKMVIC
+293 LKYPPKMVIC

-312 ELTPH
+312 ELTPD

-339 AGVNAIKNLKP
+339 AGVEAIKNLKS

-382 HTELQLEFTS
+382 HTDLQLEFTS
-392 GGAFPKDVSQY
+392 GGAFPKEVSQY

-441 ALHGILERAISPFV
+441 ALHGILERAISPFID
-455 EELKG
+455 EIKE

>member
-33 PVSLVSDVAGTTT
+33 PVSLVSEVAGTTT

-69 DDTTELGTLRMEK
+69 DDTSELGALRIEK
-82 TEEVVKKINL
+82 SEEIIKKINL

-97 RTDEE
+97 RNDEA
-102 PTSDDMHWLGLLKQN
+102 PTADDMMWLNKLKQN
-117 NVPIALFVNEIKS
+117 NVPIALFINEINAFNS
-130 HISNKT
+130 ESTHDNDSNG
-136 VDNLKKNSSNQT
+136 N
-148 DEDTNIQINE
+148 DTNPNY
-158 NVNTQINENV
+158 V
-168 DTQIN
+168 D
-173 ENADTQIGEGALID
+173 A
-187 SYLVNHKALGDL
+187 YPDL
-199 ATVIGSADFTSNAK
+199 SAIATVVGSTDFTSNRD
-213 RLELLDLL
+213 RLTLLDLL

-226 LDVEGEQTLLQ
+226 LDVEGEQSLLQ
-237 DLVEEGDAIILVCPI
+237 GLVDPGDTIILVCPI

-264 QVQTIREVLDYKG
+264 QVQTIREILDHKG

-285 ELPAIINS
+285 ELPTMLNKLS
-293 LKKPPKMVIC
+293 QKPKLVIT
-303 DSQAFDRVD
+303 DSQAFEAVNA
-312 ELTPH
+312 LTPAD
-317 TIPLT
+317 IPLT

-339 AGVNAIKNLKP
+339 TGVKALNNLKP
-350 GSKVL
+350 GARVL

-375 NLLKKQG
+375 MWLKKKG
-382 HTELQLEFTS
+382 HTDLQLEFTS
-392 GGAFPKDVSQY
+392 GGAFPKDVSSY

-413 LTRREVLRRIECAVV
+413 LTRREVLRRIDCAVV

-441 ALHGILERAISPFV
+441 SLHGILERAISPFMD
-455 EELKG
+455 ELDRKGFEC

>member
-33 PVSLVSDVAGTTT
+33 PVSLVSEVAGTTT

-53 EILPLGPVVI
+53 EMLPLGPVVI

-69 DDTTELGTLRMEK
+69 DDTSELGALRIEK
-82 TEEVVKKINL
+82 SEEIIKKINL

-97 RTDEE
+97 RNDEA
-102 PTSDDMHWLGLLKQN
+102 PTADDMMWLNKLKQN
-117 NVPIALFVNEIKS
+117 NVPIALFINEINTFDSKS
-130 HISNKT
+130 THDNDSNG
-136 VDNLKKNSSNQT
+136 N
-148 DEDTNIQINE
+148 DTNPNY
-158 NVNTQINENV
+158 V
-168 DTQIN
+168 D
-173 ENADTQIGEGALID
+173 A
-187 SYLVNHKALGDL
+187 YPDL
-199 ATVIGSADFTSNAK
+199 SAIATVVGSTDFTSNRD
-213 RLELLDLL
+213 RLTLLDLL

-226 LDVEGEQTLLQ
+226 LDVEGEQSLLQ
-237 DLVEEGDAIILVCPI
+237 GLVDPGDTIILVCPI

-264 QVQTIREVLDYKG
+264 QVQTIREILDHKG

-285 ELPAIINS
+285 ELPTMLS
-293 LKKPPKMVIC
+293 KLSQKPKLVIT
-303 DSQAFDRVD
+303 DSQAFEAVNA
-312 ELTPH
+312 LTPAD
-317 TIPLT
+317 IPLT

-339 AGVNAIKNLKP
+339 TGVKALNNLKP
-350 GSKVL
+350 GARVL

-375 NLLKKQG
+375 MWLKKKG
-382 HTELQLEFTS
+382 HTDLQLEFTS
-392 GGAFPKDVSQY
+392 GGAFPKDVSGY

-413 LTRREVLRRIECAVV
+413 LTRREVLRRIDCAVV

-441 ALHGILERAISPFV
+441 SLHGILERAISPFMD
-455 EELKG
+455 ELDRKGFEC

>member
-69 DDTTELGTLRMEK
+69 DDTTELGALRMEK

-102 PTSDDMHWLGLLKQN
+102 PSSDDMHWLGLLKQN
-117 NVPIALFVNEIKS
+117 NVPVALFVNEINTENKEKVELNTANTDKVESNTADKEKVESNIANTDKFESNTSAYIKS
-130 HISNKT
+130 HKGLS
-136 VDNLKKNSSNQT
+136 
-148 DEDTNIQINE
+148 
-158 NVNTQINENV
+158 
-168 DTQIN
+168 
-173 ENADTQIGEGALID
+173 
-187 SYLVNHKALGDL
+187 DL

-237 DLVEEGDAIILVCPI
+237 GLVEEGDAIILVCPI

-264 QVQTIREVLDYKG
+264 QVQTIREILDYKG

-285 ELPAIINS
+285 ELPSMINS
-293 LKKPPKMVIC
+293 LSHPPKMVIC

-382 HTELQLEFTS
+382 HTDLQLEFTS

-441 ALHGILERAISPFV
+441 ALHGILERAISPFID
-455 EELKG
+455 EIKG